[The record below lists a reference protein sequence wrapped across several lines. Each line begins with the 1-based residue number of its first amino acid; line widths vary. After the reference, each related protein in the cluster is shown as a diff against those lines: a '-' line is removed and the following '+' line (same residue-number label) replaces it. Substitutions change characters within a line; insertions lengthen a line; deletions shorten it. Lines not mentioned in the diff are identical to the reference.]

1 MLNATL
7 HHLLSI
13 YNTHLAENIKENIYV
28 NNNISSC
35 NQEQKAAAYYHE
47 ARSIVND
54 AHFVLR
60 PWSSNSP
67 SKPEKMT
74 LLIHKLSLLEVETAL
89 RHSAYPRI
97 RSKPH
102 KNLQLNAKYHTYHPR
117 CLISSDHKGETP
129 HPRALQTTGGMGLA
143 TPQGA
148 N

>member
-1 MLNATL
+1 M
-7 HHLLSI
+7 
-13 YNTHLAENIKENIYV
+13 KENIYV

-35 NQEQKAAAYYHE
+35 DQEQKAAAYYHE

-54 AHFVLR
+54 AHFILR

-67 SKPEKMT
+67 
-74 LLIHKLSLLEVETAL
+74 
-89 RHSAYPRI
+89 
-97 RSKPH
+97 SKPH

-117 CLISSDHKGETP
+117 SLISSDHKGETP